1 EVSDRP
7 CRPRPF
13 TWRAA
18 FAATERSLMLAGGGY
33 VTEVFRVGLTGAL
46 GAGKSSVGKALGA
59 RGALVI
65 DADEVAK
72 SVLAPGTFAERAVLK
87 RFGPRVAGVD
97 GSLDRRALA
106 AIVFA
111 DADSRMALEAI
122 THPLIEQEVARRVA
136 SLETQA
142 ASAKTVRRGD
152 SEAGSETDAGQGERT
167 PRVAVIELPLLDRER
182 CRRYGLDAVVLV
194 EASEE
199 VEVSRAVTD
208 RAMSEG
214 EARARLAAQPDPAR
228 QRAIADRVI
237 TNAGSR
243 DELEAAVDE
252 LWSWLTAAAGA
263 RLKGRNSGGAW
274 RTELS

>member
-1 EVSDRP
+1 
-7 CRPRPF
+7 
-13 TWRAA
+13 
-18 FAATERSLMLAGGGY
+18 MLAGGGY